1 MICYAFPL
9 AHEAEEFLK
18 ICTQKEQFSI
28 GNLHCTLGNFGGRP
42 ILVALVGM
50 GQSRAGEN
58 TETIFQYF
66 RPKAVVLAGY
76 GGALVPQMHVG
87 QVTLSTNFTSEAV
100 QPFLRILSGFDFA
113 SFCTTDEII
122 GTPARREEYAAATQS
137 QVVEME
143 TAAVADVVVPREI
156 PFLAVRVIS
165 DDYQQV
171 LPVGA
176 LAAGFN
182 PAKGRATPL
191 RLLIYLALHPR
202 EFKPFKHFVSGL
214 GLARKNLTVFLQQLN
229 DELPSHW

>member
-9 AHEAEEFLK
+9 AHEAGELLK
-18 ICTQKEQFSI
+18 RCTQKEQFTVA
-28 GNLHCTLGNFGGRP
+28 GLDCTLANLGGRP

-50 GQSRAGEN
+50 GPIRSEHNARI
-58 TETIFQYF
+58 IFQYF

-87 QVTLSTNFTSEAV
+87 QVVISNNFTSDSV

-113 SFCTTDEII
+113 TFCTTDEVI
-122 GTPARREEYAAATQS
+122 GTPQRRTEYAEATQS

-143 TAAVADVVVPREI
+143 TASVADIALAREL
-156 PFLAVRVIS
+156 PFMAVRVIS

-171 LPVGA
+171 LPTGA
-176 LAAGFN
+176 LAAGFD
-182 PAKGRATPL
+182 PDKARPTPL
-191 RLLIYLALHPR
+191 KLLAYLATHPR
-202 EFKPFKHFVSGL
+202 EFSPFKHFVSGL
-214 GLARKNLTVFLQQLN
+214 SLARKNLTSFLQQLN